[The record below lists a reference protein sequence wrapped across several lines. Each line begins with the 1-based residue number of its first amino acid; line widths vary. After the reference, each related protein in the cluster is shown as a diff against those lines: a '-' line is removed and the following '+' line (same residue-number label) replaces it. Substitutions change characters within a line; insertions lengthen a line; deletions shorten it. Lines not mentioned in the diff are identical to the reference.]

1 MDFFVVISGCSGGGK
16 STLLT
21 ELGRRGY
28 MTVEE
33 PGRRIV
39 KEELLGNGLALRVIH
54 TIHQAMT
61 HHRSYQIRYTGE
73 GRCPRQKWIP
83 AFAGKAR
90 RGRRTASTERSCA
103 LALPWV
109 NEAAFARRAITLAL
123 PDRAKAIG
131 HGGWVFF
138 DRGLIDAAAALQH
151 LTGEP
156 VSGDQKLVDFC
167 TVGYQQPGMSS
178 DQTCYD

>member
-1 MDFFVVISGCSGGGK
+1 MDLFVVISGCSGGGK

-73 GRCPRQKWIP
+73 SRCH
-83 AFAGKAR
+83 GKSGSR
-90 RGRRTASTERSCA
+90 PSPGKCA
-103 LALPWV
+103 EGTSICI
-109 NEAAFARRAITLAL
+109 N
-123 PDRAKAIG
+123 
-131 HGGWVFF
+131 
-138 DRGLIDAAAALQH
+138 
-151 LTGEP
+151 
-156 VSGDQKLVDFC
+156 
-167 TVGYQQPGMSS
+167 
-178 DQTCYD
+178 

>member
-1 MDFFVVISGCSGGGK
+1 MDLFVVMSGCSGGGK

-39 KEELLGNGLALRVIH
+39 KDELLGNGLALRVIH

-73 GRCPRQKWIP
+73 SRCPRQKWIP
-83 AFAGKAR
+83 APCSLPGAGFAGKAR
-90 RGRRTASTERSCA
+90 RGRRAASTE
-103 LALPWV
+103 
-109 NEAAFARRAITLAL
+109 
-123 PDRAKAIG
+123 
-131 HGGWVFF
+131 
-138 DRGLIDAAAALQH
+138 
-151 LTGEP
+151 
-156 VSGDQKLVDFC
+156 
-167 TVGYQQPGMSS
+167 
-178 DQTCYD
+178 

>member
-1 MDFFVVISGCSGGGK
+1 MDLFVVISGCSGGGK

-73 GRCPRQKWIP
+73 SRRPRQN
-83 AFAGKAR
+83 R
-90 RGRRTASTERSCA
+90 VGRFLTVPPSHTTGRTGRVPGGFSVRST
-103 LALPWV
+103 PY
-109 NEAAFARRAITLAL
+109 
-123 PDRAKAIG
+123 
-131 HGGWVFF
+131 GGP
-138 DRGLIDAAAALQH
+138 ID
-151 LTGEP
+151 
-156 VSGDQKLVDFC
+156 
-167 TVGYQQPGMSS
+167 
-178 DQTCYD
+178 